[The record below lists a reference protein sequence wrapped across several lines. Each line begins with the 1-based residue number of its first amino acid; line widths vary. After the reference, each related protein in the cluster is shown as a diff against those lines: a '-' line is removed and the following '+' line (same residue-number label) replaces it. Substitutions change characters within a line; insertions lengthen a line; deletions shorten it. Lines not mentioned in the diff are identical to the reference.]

1 MTYGTW
7 KVLCTHKGE
16 VYAETMAGLFLYDAK
31 TDTFLQFVPRL
42 PDGKLRFED
51 IYKNTFTLDSLR
63 NGFWM
68 GTDAGIVFFD
78 LEKRRYVD
86 RHEHPGNWDVFNGN
100 NVVPLTM
107 DRKGRLV
114 FSDNTTRE
122 LVTWDPANNAR
133 AAMSTGPWHANREYI
148 STIYVDA
155 QDNKWISTWLPS
167 MYFIEAATG
176 EVRRFAHDPEDEYTV
191 AGNFFWDVH
200 QDDDGTVY
208 LGTINGLSITNLGR
222 SFFSILELP
231 DSISHRTY
239 YFGSLLLGED
249 HQRKLWFA
257 PSFQYLLR
265 YDLETGR
272 YTKFD
277 VFKGLVKPGPGKR
290 LLVEAMK
297 ATEKTIYFGSKVGLF
312 TFDIATETFAR
323 MSEIPDSIV
332 NGAWDVKF
340 MEVTRNGEL
349 WVACH
354 HVGMLRHNLRTHE
367 SRMYRH
373 DPADPHSCA
382 PDLITYLKEDENG
395 EIWLN
400 SGKKGPFRYD
410 RKADRFEY
418 LLAQGTVQTGEGIS
432 AFARDKSGNFWLLNT
447 VKGLL
452 RYDPKTRAID
462 HRIPREFLSHNAYGS
477 MVMDANQQLW
487 LTFYNDFSI
496 LDTRDLTVE
505 NFTIQHSREDL
516 KWWNYLGLISDGRIV
531 SESRNAIIVFDP
543 KVRRTATVTDPLTIT
558 NLVAGDTL
566 FSFLPQ
572 DEVIELAHWQNYFS
586 LDFGTL
592 GMAKGAGLKFEYKL
606 EGFDADWVDCGAR
619 RTAYYTNVP
628 GGNYNFKVRVSDAKG
643 IWHEGRQT
651 VQIRVESIFYKTGLF
666 RLLLALSLI
675 AILVWW
681 ANQRRRRSAKK
692 VNDRAISY
700 FANSRF
706 GSNNVNDVL
715 WDITQNV
722 ITLTELVD
730 CVVYLVDENGEK
742 LVQKAAFGEKNPSG
756 QEILNVLE
764 IPVGQGIVGTVAK
777 TGIAEIIPDTRR
789 DPRYIPDAGQRLS
802 EIAVP
807 IIYEGKV
814 IGVIDS
820 EHPRRN
826 FFTAAHLEMLQTVA
840 SISATKISSALRES
854 EIREKEA
861 RLRELTTLVSETRQ
875 LALRAQMNPHFI
887 FNCLNSI
894 NSFILDN
901 HQDTASRYLIKFAK
915 LIRLI
920 LENSNSKFI
929 PLQSELDALKL
940 YIEMESLRFET
951 KFTWE
956 VLVDEDVAAHHIM
969 VPPLILQPF
978 VENAIWHGLLHKS
991 GPGTLVVAVT
1001 QPENTLICTITDNG
1015 VGRDAS
1021 REFKSAS
1028 LNQKQSLGLKLT
1040 QERLA
1045 LMHEQEK
1052 KKFKVEIIDLFDAG
1066 GVAAG
1071 TQVIIEM
1078 ELSE

>member
-1 MTYGTW
+1 MLPLCLHAHAESTPEALRKFYFHHFKTEAGLSNGLINDMQRDRRGLLWLGTYNGLNCFDGSHFRSWKADPFNPKALENSVVQGLCEDRQGNIWCATEAGVSRFDRKEFRNYKLIDQVTGEKMTYGTW

-31 TDTFLQFVPRL
+31 ADTFLQFVPRL

-86 RHEHPGNWDVFNGN
+86 RHAHPGNWDVFNGN

-122 LVTWDPANNAR
+122 LVTWDPTNNSR
-133 AAMSTGPWHANREYI
+133 FAMSTGPWHANREYI

-277 VFKGLVKPGPGKR
+277 VFKGLVKAGPGKR

-354 HVGMLRHNLRTHE
+354 HVGMLRHDLRTHE

-395 EIWLN
+395 ELWLN

-410 RKADRFEY
+410 RKADRFEF

-447 VKGLL
+447 V
-452 RYDPKTRAID
+452 
-462 HRIPREFLSHNAYGS
+462 
-477 MVMDANQQLW
+477 
-487 LTFYNDFSI
+487 
-496 LDTRDLTVE
+496 
-505 NFTIQHSREDL
+505 
-516 KWWNYLGLISDGRIV
+516 
-531 SESRNAIIVFDP
+531 
-543 KVRRTATVTDPLTIT
+543 
-558 NLVAGDTL
+558 
-566 FSFLPQ
+566 
-572 DEVIELAHWQNYFS
+572 
-586 LDFGTL
+586 
-592 GMAKGAGLKFEYKL
+592 
-606 EGFDADWVDCGAR
+606 
-619 RTAYYTNVP
+619 
-628 GGNYNFKVRVSDAKG
+628 
-643 IWHEGRQT
+643 
-651 VQIRVESIFYKTGLF
+651 
-666 RLLLALSLI
+666 
-675 AILVWW
+675 
-681 ANQRRRRSAKK
+681 
-692 VNDRAISY
+692 
-700 FANSRF
+700 
-706 GSNNVNDVL
+706 
-715 WDITQNV
+715 
-722 ITLTELVD
+722 
-730 CVVYLVDENGEK
+730 
-742 LVQKAAFGEKNPSG
+742 
-756 QEILNVLE
+756 
-764 IPVGQGIVGTVAK
+764 
-777 TGIAEIIPDTRR
+777 
-789 DPRYIPDAGQRLS
+789 
-802 EIAVP
+802 
-807 IIYEGKV
+807 
-814 IGVIDS
+814 
-820 EHPRRN
+820 
-826 FFTAAHLEMLQTVA
+826 
-840 SISATKISSALRES
+840 
-854 EIREKEA
+854 
-861 RLRELTTLVSETRQ
+861 
-875 LALRAQMNPHFI
+875 
-887 FNCLNSI
+887 
-894 NSFILDN
+894 
-901 HQDTASRYLIKFAK
+901 
-915 LIRLI
+915 
-920 LENSNSKFI
+920 
-929 PLQSELDALKL
+929 
-940 YIEMESLRFET
+940 
-951 KFTWE
+951 
-956 VLVDEDVAAHHIM
+956 
-969 VPPLILQPF
+969 
-978 VENAIWHGLLHKS
+978 
-991 GPGTLVVAVT
+991 
-1001 QPENTLICTITDNG
+1001 
-1015 VGRDAS
+1015 
-1021 REFKSAS
+1021 
-1028 LNQKQSLGLKLT
+1028 
-1040 QERLA
+1040 
-1045 LMHEQEK
+1045 
-1052 KKFKVEIIDLFDAG
+1052 
-1066 GVAAG
+1066 
-1071 TQVIIEM
+1071 
-1078 ELSE
+1078 